1 MKRLLDDIKI
11 FEGNVTL
18 VGVND
23 NKIKK
28 NLSKNKNINIFEL
41 NRPERGKIFSKKK
54 KLKSSSGKKVS
65 IKKFRKIFKK
75 KSVEYLIIDLNNVF
89 DYYKYMASNSIY
101 ICNKKIYIYG
111 DSDYLTAKDVA
122 KKFKRYTKNIEC
134 IQIDNEYLVI
144 VDCKNTKY
152 RYFKEKFYLAIDS
165 FLNLGDMIS
174 YFLTS

>member
-1 MKRLLDDIKI
+1 MKRLLEDIKT
-11 FEGNVTL
+11 FEGSVTL
-18 VGVND
+18 VAVND
-23 NKIKK
+23 NKIKRV
-28 NLSKNKNINIFEL
+28 LSKNNNINIFEL
-41 NRPERGKIFSKKK
+41 NRPERGKILSRKK
-54 KLKSSSGKKVS
+54 KLKSSSGKKVN

-75 KSVEYLIIDLNNVF
+75 KSVDYLVIDLNNVF

-111 DSDYLTAKDVA
+111 NSDYVTAKDVG

-134 IQIDNEYLVI
+134 IQIDNDYLVI
-144 VDCKNTKY
+144 VDCKGTKY
-152 RYFKEKFYLAIDS
+152 KYFKEKFYLIIDS

>member
-1 MKRLLDDIKI
+1 MKRLLDDIRT
-11 FEGNVTL
+11 FTGNVTL
-18 VGVND
+18 VAVND

-28 NLSKNKNINIFEL
+28 NLSKNNNINIFEL
-41 NRPERGKIFSKKK
+41 NRPERGKLFSKGK
-54 KLKSSSGKKVS
+54 KLKSSSGKKVN

-75 KSVEYLIIDLNNVF
+75 KSVDYLIIDLNNVF

-111 DSDYLTAKDVA
+111 NSDYLTAKDIA
-122 KKFKRYTKNIEC
+122 KKFKRYTKSIEC

-152 RYFKEKFYLAIDS
+152 RYFKERFYLVIDT